1 MAGCQV
7 LDLVQRFWLKNSS
20 SLHERV
26 RLQLK
31 ECVDSEFVPSDHL
44 LFMDDLKLYIQS
56 EKGLDLLV
64 QTVRVFSKDI
74 VMEFGVESL
83 LC

>member
-1 MAGCQV
+1 M
-7 LDLVQRFWLKNSS
+7 
-20 SLHERV
+20 HERV

-31 ECVDSEFVPSDHL
+31 ECVDSGFVPSDHL

-64 QTVRVFSKDI
+64 QTVVFLVK
-74 VMEFGVESL
+74 V
-83 LC
+83 